1 MDTKNLSEIS
11 NEDLLKKIK
20 EANNGKI
27 INAFI
32 IGLTIGVF
40 VFSVIKNGFGIFTF
54 FPLAIGY
61 LVYKNSQTS
70 KVLEA
75 ELQKEMKSRNLHNG
89 S

>member
-11 NEDLLKKIK
+11 NEELLKKVK
-20 EANNGKI
+20 EANKGKI

-32 IGLTIGVF
+32 IGATIGIF
-40 VFSVIKNGFGIFTF
+40 VYSVIRNGFGIFTF

-75 ELQKEMKSRNLHNG
+75 ELQKEMKSRNLQ
-89 S
+89 